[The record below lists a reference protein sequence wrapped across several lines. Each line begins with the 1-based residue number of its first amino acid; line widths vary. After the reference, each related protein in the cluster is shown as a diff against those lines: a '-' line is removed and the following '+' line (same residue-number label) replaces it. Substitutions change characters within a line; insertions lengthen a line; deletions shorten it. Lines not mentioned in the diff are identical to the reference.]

1 MAGEALAS
9 DSVAMNRIMAQ
20 LSWVT
25 NENMRLSDKALH
37 AQIAIALSMPLV
49 IDRLDR
55 IVTLIEHRE

>member
-1 MAGEALAS
+1 
-9 DSVAMNRIMAQ
+9 MNQVMAQ

-55 IVTLIEHRE
+55 IVTLVEHRE

>member
-1 MAGEALAS
+1 
-9 DSVAMNRIMAQ
+9 MNRIMAQ

-25 NENMRLSDKALH
+25 NENMRLSDKASH